1 MPENCTWEYI
11 AERVVK
17 EAEYILQTGA
27 TVRACANK
35 FGISKSTVHKDV
47 AERLKEVD
55 GVLYKKVRKVLEK
68 NLSERHIRG
77 GMATRNKYLR
87 CKKCVCKHG
96 EECGSHLCGCENGC
110 SCGSAENG

>member
-47 AERLKEVD
+47 TERIAELNPCLAKQV
-55 GVLYKKVRKVLEK
+55 K
-68 NLSERHIRG
+68 RG
-77 GMATRNKYLR
+77 
-87 CKKCVCKHG
+87 
-96 EECGSHLCGCENGC
+96 NGYAQQI
-110 SCGSAENG
+110 SQMQKMRMQAW